1 MKYFGGKKT
10 ISGIFL
16 VFIVSIIGLCLG
28 EVVLRVVESTSYV
41 PIWKPHLKKIFFPA
55 DGVMPGVV
63 GEKIFS
69 INSNGIRGDEFSREY
84 DYYILAIGG
93 STTECLYLDDK
104 EAWPYLT
111 QMGLEMKGIQAW
123 VGNVGKSGARIE
135 NHISDF
141 TRIIKRFPFID
152 GVVVM
157 VGINELSEALANSLE
172 VKSESEH
179 KAETERL
186 WYKKTS
192 LWRLGNKVKQRVFF
206 QNDRLIQDNVGAV
219 YNDWRR
225 NRRLAKKYNTMP
237 HLAMHLSNYKSSL
250 NNFVD
255 VATQA
260 GMRTIFMTQPTMW
273 RTNLSS
279 DEDKLMW
286 FGWGG
291 SNQVNSTRYYSI
303 EVMMSTM
310 SEFNRVLLEVCSERD
325 VECIDLAML
334 VEKDTSTFY
343 DDCHFNVSGSR
354 KTAEILLNY
363 LAGKP

>member
-1 MKYFGGKKT
+1 MKRFCGKET
-10 ISGIFL
+10 ISGVFL
-16 VFIVSIIGLCLG
+16 VFIALIIGLCLG
-28 EVVLRVVESTSYV
+28 EFVLRVVESTSYT
-41 PIWKPHLKKIFFPA
+41 PIWKPHLKKIFIPA

-63 GEKIFS
+63 GEKLFS

-111 QMGLEMKGIQAW
+111 QMDLEMKGIQAW
-123 VGNVGKSGARIE
+123 VGNVGKSGARIA

-152 GVVVM
+152 AVIVM
-157 VGINELSEALANSLE
+157 GGINDLSGALDNSLE
-172 VKSESEH
+172 EKSESEY
-179 KAETERL
+179 KTETEWL

-192 LWRLGNKVKQRVFF
+192 LWKLGSKVKQRVFF
-206 QNDRLIQDNVGAV
+206 QDDGLIQDDVGAV

-225 NRRLAKKYNTMP
+225 NRRLSNKYNTMP
-237 HLAMHLSNYKSSL
+237 HLTMHLSNYKSSL
-250 NNFVD
+250 NTFVD
-255 VATQA
+255 IATQA
-260 GMRTIFMTQPTMW
+260 GVRTIFMTQPTMW
-273 RTNLSS
+273 RKNLSP
-279 DEDKLMW
+279 DEDKLLW

-291 SNQVNSTRYYSI
+291 SSQVDSTRYYSI
-303 EVMMSTM
+303 EVMTNTM
-310 SEFNRVLLEVCSERD
+310 AEFNRVLLEVCSERD

-334 VEKDTSTFY
+334 LEKDTSTFY

-354 KTAEILLNY
+354 KTAEILSNY
-363 LAGKP
+363 LADNT